1 MPSPRIEDYAFL
13 SDTRSAAMVSRSGSV
28 DWLTF
33 PRFDSPAAMAALV
46 GTQENGHFS
55 ISPVGEFRTERRYL
69 PGTLV
74 LETTHTTPNGTA
86 VVTDAL
92 AMPHHHRSTPRLLR
106 KVEVTSGRVAMRM
119 ELRIRFGYG
128 RIVPWVRRPDHHLL
142 AIGGPDALVLRTSV
156 DVHGEGLATVA
167 DFEVGEGTGAWF
179 DLAWFESQNATP
191 HPIAVNDSIDAAFDD
206 TITRWRDWSDGITYD
221 RAWSE
226 EVTASAVVLKGLTY
240 SPTGAIVAA
249 PTTSLPETPGGA
261 RNWDYRYCWLRDAT
275 FTLYAFVQAGLRAE
289 ATHWRDWLLRACAGD
304 PDKLQIMYGLGGE
317 RWLPEFELD
326 WLEGFSGA
334 RPVRVGN
341 GAADQLQ
348 LDVFGEVMDSMYQSR
363 VAGIP
368 ADDFSDALLAALL
381 EHLETIWQQADEGI
395 WEVRGDRQHFTHSK
409 VMSWVAFD
417 RAAKSARRWGGDEGR
432 WRQLADEV
440 RREVCERAVDAA
452 GVFRQAYGS
461 TALDASVLRIPL
473 VGFLPPSDPRVL
485 ATVEAIERDLAV
497 DGLLQRYNTDD
508 TDDGLEGDEGDEGAF
523 LLCSFWLADCL
534 DLVGRRDDAVALY
547 ERLLALRNDVGLLAE
562 EYGTT
567 FATQLGNCPQAF
579 SHVAIINTATNLCDD
594 TPSGSGTSRVRLAD

>member
-13 SDTRSAAMVSRSGSV
+13 SDTRSAAMVSKAGSV

-33 PRFDSPAAMAALV
+33 PRFDSPAAMAALL
-46 GTQENGHFS
+46 GTPENGHFS
-55 ISPVGEFRTERRYL
+55 LGPVGEFRSERRYL

-74 LETTHTTPNGTA
+74 LETTHTTPSGTV

-92 AMPHHHRSTPRLLR
+92 AMPHHDRSTPRLLR
-106 KVEVTSGRVAMRM
+106 RVVATSGRVPMRM

-142 AIGGPDALVLRTSV
+142 AIGGPDALALRTNI
-156 DVHGEGLATVA
+156 DVRGEGMATVA
-167 DFEVGEGTGAWF
+167 DFEVGEGSGVWF
-179 DLAWFESQNATP
+179 ELAWFESQNATP
-191 HPIAVNDSIDAAFDD
+191 HPAAVDDSLDAAFDD
-206 TITRWRDWSDGITYD
+206 TITRWRGWSDGISYD
-221 RAWSE
+221 REWAA
-226 EVTASAVVLKGLTY
+226 EVKASAVILKGLTY

-249 PTTSLPETPGGA
+249 PTTSLPETPGGV

-289 ATHWRDWLLRACAGD
+289 AVHWRDWLLRACAGD
-304 PDKLQIMYGLGGE
+304 PEKLQIMYGLGGE

-326 WLEGFSGA
+326 WLDGFGGA
-334 RPVRVGN
+334 APVRIGN
-341 GAADQLQ
+341 QAADQLQ

-363 VAGIP
+363 MAGMP
-368 ADDFSDALLAALL
+368 ADDYGDALLAALL
-381 EHLETIWQQADEGI
+381 GHLETIWQQPDEGI

-417 RAAKSARRWGGDEGR
+417 RAAKSAQKWGIGGDER
-432 WRQLADEV
+432 KWRHLADEV
-440 RREVCERAVDAA
+440 RREVCERAVDAN
-452 GVFRQAYGS
+452 GIFRQAYGS
-461 TALDASVLRIPL
+461 TALDAAVLRIPL
-473 VGFLPPSDPRVL
+473 VGFLPADDPRVR
-485 ATVEAIERDLAV
+485 ATVEAIERELAV
-497 DGLLQRYNTDD
+497 DGLIQRYDTDT
-508 TDDGLEGDEGDEGAF
+508 TDDGLKGDEGAF

-534 DLVGRRDDAVALY
+534 DLIGRRDDAVALY

-562 EYGTT
+562 EYDST

-579 SHVAIINTATNLCDD
+579 SHVSIINTATNLCDD
-594 TPSGSGTSRVRLAD
+594 TPSGSGTSRSRSAN

>member
-191 HPIAVNDSIDAAFDD
+191 PPIAVNDSIDAAFDD
-206 TITRWRDWSDGITYD
+206 TITRWREWSDGITYD

-240 SPTGAIVAA
+240 APTGGIVAA
-249 PTTSLPETPGGA
+249 PTTSLPEQIGGV

-275 FTLYAFVQAGLRAE
+275 FTLYALVHRAPRSRRG
-289 ATHWRDWLLRACAGD
+289 HWREWLLRAVRRD
-304 PDKLQIMYGLGGE
+304 PDKLQIMYGLGRRAPAASSSSSTGW
-317 RWLPEFELD
+317 R
-326 WLEGFSGA
+326 GTRGA
-334 RPVRVGN
+334 RPVRIGN
-341 GAADQLQ
+341 AAPTSCSSTCSARC
-348 LDVFGEVMDSMYQSR
+348 MDSCTSR

-368 ADDFSDALLAALL
+368 ADRFQRRAPRERCSNTSRRCGSSPTTGSGRSAATSALHPL
-381 EHLETIWQQADEGI
+381 EGDGVGRVRPGGAQS
-395 WEVRGDRQHFTHSK
+395 VRGA
-409 VMSWVAFD
+409 VAPGPRRRVESTSATSSTGD
-417 RAAKSARRWGGDEGR
+417 LRAG
-432 WRQLADEV
+432 V
-440 RREVCERAVDAA
+440 RRAR
-452 GVFRQAYGS
+452 GSFMQAYGS
-461 TALDASVLRIPL
+461 TSSTPACSRWPSSGSCRPPTPGSSGRSRRSSSTCSRTASSSGTARTHRRGHGRRRARRAPPEGGRVPHVL
-473 VGFLPPSDPRVL
+473 VL
-485 ATVEAIERDLAV
+485 AGRQPRAARAPSRTRPS
-497 DGLLQRYNTDD
+497 
-508 TDDGLEGDEGDEGAF
+508 
-523 LLCSFWLADCL
+523 CSNAC
-534 DLVGRRDDAVALY
+534 
-547 ERLLALRNDVGLLAE
+547 
-562 EYGTT
+562 
-567 FATQLGNCPQAF
+567 
-579 SHVAIINTATNLCDD
+579 
-594 TPSGSGTSRVRLAD
+594 SGSPTTWACSPRSTTSR

>member
-191 HPIAVNDSIDAAFDD
+191 PPIAVNDSIDAAFDD
-206 TITRWRDWSDGITYD
+206 TITRWREWSDGITYD

-326 WLEGFSGA
+326 WLAGFGGA

-363 VAGIP
+363 VAGMP
-368 ADDFSDALLAALL
+368 SDDFSDALLAALL

-395 WEVRGDRQHFTHSK
+395 WEVRGNRQHFTHSK

-440 RREVCERAVDAA
+440 RREVCERAVDAT

-508 TDDGLEGDEGDEGAF
+508 TDDGLEGDEGAF